1 MLSKNSL
8 TGTSL
13 VDRIGKVQAPTVSRY
28 VRGLRLA
35 HPDES
40 PAQIIERLERR
51 FMVTVTGSGSAVGA
65 AAAFPGV
72 GTVTSLVA
80 IGGEAAFFLEA
91 STLLTLAIAE
101 IHGIHT
107 DDSERRATLVMA
119 VALGDEGALALAK
132 ALGSKRGS
140 MNAIAN
146 GALPTPV
153 LRTLN
158 KQLTQRLMKRY
169 AKAAPM
175 AVGKLLPAGI
185 GAAIGGVGNRAL
197 GKKIIANSR
206 DAFGPP
212 PAQWPTPSR
221 TLPKAARSLPSPT
234 RKLGRATVD
243 D

>member
-1 MLSKNSL
+1 MLRS
-8 TGTSL
+8 TSL

-28 VRGLRLA
+28 VRGMRLA

-51 FMVTVTGSGSAVGA
+51 FMLTVTGSGSAVGA

-101 IHGIHT
+101 IHGIPIEHS
-107 DDSERRATLVMA
+107 DRRATLVMA

-140 MNAIAN
+140 LTAVAN

-158 KQLTQRLMKRY
+158 KQLTQRVLRRY

-175 AVGKLLPAGI
+175 AVGKMLPAGI
-185 GAAIGGVGNRAL
+185 GAALGGVGNRAL
-197 GKKIIANSR
+197 GKQIITNSR
-206 DAFGPP
+206 NAFGPP
-212 PAQWPTPSR
+212 PEHWPSAPR
-221 TLPKAARSLPSPT
+221 TFPRPAGRSLPKMP
-234 RKLGRATVD
+234 RKLGRTTVD